1 MTTDPSSPRP
11 SKAWTLGPAILV
23 YNIAMLMALG
33 VLFPV
38 WMPLVG
44 FSQKYRR
51 TFLKRSFMPSLSADS
66 YDAGN
71 RSKPIWVHA
80 LSVGEVLSA
89 EPLVKALARSYGAGR
104 LIFTASTRT
113 GFEMAGRII
122 APHVRA
128 VRHFPYDTLFSVDR
142 ALRVIQP
149 RLVVIIETDLWP
161 NFLYRLKR
169 SRTPVYLV
177 NARLSKRSFRGYR
190 RVRLLMTP
198 LWSVFERI
206 CVQTDLD
213 RRRFTGIGVGNRRLA
228 TVGNIKF
235 DQTPI
240 SVSSDDIRQLHD
252 TFCLATNAPVWVAGS
267 THAGEEDLLASA
279 FVKLRASGCDAVL
292 IVAPRDPGRADDVC
306 RIFSRSGV
314 KAVTMDRIEKQKG
327 ASDVVV
333 IDRIGILRH
342 LYALADV
349 TFVGGSLVEA
359 GGHNPLEPA
368 SLAKPILFGRHTDD
382 FGWICQ
388 TLEAAGG
395 ALRVDDE
402 RQLADQVR
410 RLMADQKWRRHIGRC
425 AYDVFSANRGAV
437 ARTLAIIGETA
448 DG

>member
-1 MTTDPSSPRP
+1 M
-11 SKAWTLGPAILV
+11 LGPAILV
-23 YNIAMLMALG
+23 YNVAMFMALG

-51 TFLKRSFMPSLSADS
+51 IFLKRSFMPSLSADW

-89 EPLVKALARSYGAGR
+89 EPLVKALTRSHGAGR

-113 GFEMAGRII
+113 GFETAMRII

-149 RLVVIIETDLWP
+149 RQVVIVETDLWP

-190 RVRLLMTP
+190 RVRCLMTP

-213 RRRFTGIGVGNRRLA
+213 RRRFTCLGVGNRRLA

-240 SVSSDDIRQLHD
+240 CVSSDDIRQLRD
-252 TFCLATNAPVWVAGS
+252 TFRLPANALVWVAGS
-267 THAGEEDLLASA
+267 THEGEEELLASA

-292 IVAPRDPGRADDVC
+292 IVAPRDPNRADGVC
-306 RIFSRSGV
+306 RVFARSGV
-314 KAVTMDRIEKQKG
+314 KAVTMHRLATQSE

-333 IDRIGILRH
+333 IDRIGILRR

-349 TFVGGSLVEA
+349 AFVGGSLVEA

-388 TLEAAGG
+388 TLETAGG

-410 RLMADQKWRRHIGRC
+410 RLMADHEWRRHIGRC
-425 AYDVFSANRGAV
+425 AHDVFSENRGAV
-437 ARTLAIIGETA
+437 ARTLAVIGETM